1 MAEALKDMYHLD
13 FLTEFGKKVQ
23 LVYSSFDITQFV
35 QLTMAEDWDTLALKA
50 RTRRITESLGKCLP
64 ESYPAAIE
72 ILLQI
77 TDDCT
82 HLAYLFFP
90 DFVEVYGQDEAHWD
104 LSMEALASFTSGSSA
119 EFAVRAFILNNPD
132 KMMAQMLNWASHPNE
147 HIRRLASEGC
157 RPRLPWGQSLPI
169 FKRDPSLILPILEIL
184 KDDSSLYVRKSV
196 ANNLNDIAKD
206 HPDLVVQIAAR
217 WQGVSERTD
226 WIIRHACRT
235 LVRKCHPGAMAL
247 FNYLP
252 SVESS
257 SIVTRAVLEVNP
269 QKVLIGETTELDY
282 IIEFNNDEPVHLR
295 VEYGIDFVKAGGKI
309 SRKLFLLSD
318 KTITPHT
325 NIKGKRRHNWKN
337 LTTRRHYAGEHQIV
351 LIINGYEAASATI
364 QLED

>member
-1 MAEALKDMYHLD
+1 MAEALKDMYHLG
-13 FLTEFGKKVQ
+13 FLTEFGEKVRA
-23 LVYSSFDITQFV
+23 VYASFDIKQFV
-35 QLTMAEDWDTLALKA
+35 QLTMVGDWDSLALKA

-64 ESYPAAIE
+64 ESYPEAIE
-72 ILLQI
+72 ILLQV

-104 LSMEALASFTSGSSA
+104 LSMAALASFTSGSSA
-119 EFAVRAFILNNPD
+119 EFAVRAFILHNPD
-132 KMMAQMLNWASHPNE
+132 KMMAQMLAWASHPNE

-157 RPRLPWGQSLPI
+157 RPRLPWGQALSI
-169 FKRDPSLILPILEIL
+169 FKRDPALILPILELL
-184 KDDSSLYVRKSV
+184 KDDPSLYVRKSV

-252 SVESS
+252 SQDSS
-257 SIVTRAVLEVNP
+257 SIIAKAALQVNP
-269 QKVLIGETTELDY
+269 QKVYIGEATDLEY
-282 IIEFNNDEPVHLR
+282 SIEFNNDKPVHLR
-295 VEYGIDFVKAGGKI
+295 IEYGIDFVKAGNKI

-318 KTITPHT
+318 KTIAPHT
-325 NIKGKRRHNWKN
+325 KIKSKRRHNWKN
-337 LTTRRHYAGEHQIV
+337 LTTRRHYAGEHKIV

-364 QLED
+364 QLEN